1 MNKVKNISKK
11 IVITISLV
19 ILNTM
24 LFINS
29 VIAAQMDSTHIYSS
43 GSCGELLKYKGG
55 LVIVEY
61 AEYKNNG
68 VSYPAYCLDKT
79 KHGVE
84 GDFSYDVSIND
95 AIKDVGLWKVIVN
108 GYPYK
113 TIQELGVA
121 NKEEA
126 FTATKQA
133 VYCYVHGNKLSDY
146 EGIGEAGK
154 RTLDAMYKIID
165 NANKSTETQISSTL
179 TINKNN
185 DEWKQDS
192 KDKNY
197 ISKTYSVSAD
207 TVIEKY
213 KIKIESEK
221 GQDIEGIKLVDEN
234 NNEKQEFNANEK
246 FKILVPLKKASE
258 KGEFKINVE
267 AKVNTKVVLYGAA
280 PNSGYQ
286 DYALTSAGYEDGRGS
301 AKDEYNK
308 NETKIIIIKQDE
320 ETKKRLEGV
329 GFELLDENKN
339 AIYKN
344 LKTDEKGKIVIENMI
359 PGKYYIRETKSI
371 DGYEIYEEDIE
382 VNIDLNQEIMVT
394 VNNKKEDKPKIE
406 TSKKEKEVKRLP
418 VTGM

>member
-29 VIAAQMDSTHIYSS
+29 VIAGEMNSTHIYSS

-61 AEYKNNG
+61 AEYKDNG

-84 GDFSYDVSIND
+84 GDFSYDVSIKD

-113 TIQELGVA
+113 TIEELGVA

-154 RTLDAMYKIID
+154 RTLNAMYKIID

-179 TINKNN
+179 TINKNS

-221 GQDIEGIKLVDEN
+221 GKDIEGIK
-234 NNEKQEFNANEK
+234 
-246 FKILVPLKKASE
+246 
-258 KGEFKINVE
+258 
-267 AKVNTKVVLYGAA
+267 
-280 PNSGYQ
+280 
-286 DYALTSAGYEDGRGS
+286 
-301 AKDEYNK
+301 
-308 NETKIIIIKQDE
+308 
-320 ETKKRLEGV
+320 
-329 GFELLDENKN
+329 
-339 AIYKN
+339 
-344 LKTDEKGKIVIENMI
+344 
-359 PGKYYIRETKSI
+359 
-371 DGYEIYEEDIE
+371 
-382 VNIDLNQEIMVT
+382 
-394 VNNKKEDKPKIE
+394 
-406 TSKKEKEVKRLP
+406 
-418 VTGM
+418 